1 MTKAEIIEAI
11 AKDAGL
17 TKKAAGDALE
27 AAVAAIKKGIKK
39 DKALSLPD
47 FGTFKLRQRKARI
60 GRNPQ
65 TGKEIQIKASK
76 TVGFR
81 PSPSFKKSL

>member
-1 MTKAEIIEAI
+1 MTKAEIIEAV
-11 AKDAGL
+11 AKEAGL
-17 TKKAAGDALE
+17 TKKAAGDALD
-27 AAVAAIKKGIKK
+27 AALTAIKKGIKK
-39 DKALSLPD
+39 DKALTLPD
-47 FGTFKLRQRKARI
+47 FGTFKIRQRKART

>member
-1 MTKAEIIEAI
+1 MTKAELIEAI
-11 AKDAGL
+11 AKDTEL
-17 TKKAAGDALE
+17 TKKAAGEALE
-27 AAVAAIKKGIKK
+27 AAVGAIKKAIKK
-39 DKALSLPD
+39 DKGLTIPD
-47 FGTFKLRQRKARI
+47 FGTFKLRQRKARV

-65 TGKEIQIKASK
+65 TGKTIQIKASK